1 MYKKFQITLDDIAKR
16 LNVSKVTVSKA
27 LRGHP
32 DISIETTQKVKEVA
46 KELGYTPNFMARN
59 LSSKSS
65 HTIGLVVPK
74 IAHYFFGSVIESI
87 YEAALENN
95 YEIILTVSQENAA
108 REEKHIR
115 SLLSMRVDGLIISI
129 SQQTKNYEIFDTIK
143 NYNVPL
149 VFMDRVVDLPDFSS
163 VTVDDKGGSFK
174 AIEHAIDIG
183 YKKIAHIAGYQEI
196 NIGRRRYLGFEE
208 AMKKYNI
215 TINPDWVVY
224 GGFGEDDGYQGFM
237 KLYNSNKLPEFIFA
251 VTYPVALGVYA
262 AASELG
268 LKIPD
273 DIDIMCF
280 GNSDVNKFLSPS
292 LSCVNQPTEE
302 LGRKSV
308 ELILDIIKNPTDF
321 VPKHI
326 EIPTDLII
334 RETAKISIKRKKKV
348 FNS

>member
-1 MYKKFQITLDDIAKR
+1 MNKKFQITLDDIAKR

-74 IAHYFFGSVIESI
+74 IAHYFFGSVIEAI

-95 YEIILTVSQENAA
+95 YEIILTVSQENAE

-115 SLLSMRVDGLIISI
+115 SLLSMRVDGLIVSI
-129 SQQTKNYEIFDTIK
+129 SQQTRSYEIFNIVK

-149 VFMDRVVDLPDFSS
+149 VFMDRVVDIPEFSS
-163 VTVDDKGGSFK
+163 VTVDDRGGSFK
-174 AIEHAIDIG
+174 AIEHAIKLG
-183 YKKIAHIAGYQEI
+183 YKKIAHFAGYQEI
-196 NIGRRRYLGFEE
+196 NIGKRRYLGFED

-215 TINPDWVVY
+215 PIDPSWVIH
-224 GGFGEDDGYQGFM
+224 GGFGEEDGYKAFM
-237 KLYNSNKLPEFIFA
+237 KLYNSNNLPEFIFA

-262 AASELG
+262 AIAELG
-268 LKIPD
+268 LKIPE

-280 GNSDVNKFLSPS
+280 GSSDINNFLSPS
-292 LSCVNQPTEE
+292 LSCVDQPTEQ
-302 LGRKSV
+302 LGRQAVK
-308 ELILDIIKNPTDF
+308 LILEIIKNPTDY

-326 EIPTDLII
+326 EIPTGLII
-334 RETAKISIKRKKKV
+334 RETAKLSLNEIKVHR
-348 FNS
+348 

>member
-1 MYKKFQITLDDIAKR
+1 MNKKFQITLDDIAKR

-74 IAHYFFGSVIESI
+74 IAHYFFGSVIEAI

-95 YEIILTVSQENAA
+95 YEIMLTVSQENAE

-129 SQQTKNYEIFDTIK
+129 SQQTKNYDIFNTIK

-149 VFMDRVVDLPDFSS
+149 VFMDRVVDMPEFSS
-163 VTVDDKGGSFK
+163 VTVDDRGGTYK
-174 AIEHAIDIG
+174 AVEHAIKLG
-183 YKKIAHIAGYQEI
+183 YRKIAHFGGYQEI
-196 NIGRRRYLGFEE
+196 NIGKKRYLGFED
-208 AMKKYNI
+208 AMKKYNVN
-215 TINPDWVVY
+215 INPDWVIY
-224 GGFGEDDGYQGFM
+224 GGFGEEDGYKAFM
-237 KLYNSNKLPEFIFA
+237 KLYNSNNLPEFIFA
-251 VTYPVALGVYA
+251 VTYPVALGIYA
-262 AASELG
+262 AVEEVG

-273 DIDIMCF
+273 NIDIMCF
-280 GNSDVNKFLSPS
+280 GSSDINNFLSPS
-292 LSCVNQPTEE
+292 LSCVEQPTDE
-302 LGRKSV
+302 LGKLAV
-308 ELILDIIKNPTDF
+308 KLILEIIRNPSDF

-326 EIPTDLII
+326 QIPTGLTI
-334 RETAKISIKRKKKV
+334 RETAIAY
-348 FNS
+348 NQ

>member
-1 MYKKFQITLDDIAKR
+1 MHKRFQITLDDIAKK

-32 DISIETTQKVKEVA
+32 DISYETTQKVKAVA

-95 YEIILTVSQENAA
+95 YEIILTVSQENAE

-129 SQQTKNYEIFDTIK
+129 SQQTKNYEIFNTIR

-149 VFMDRVVDLPDFSS
+149 VFMDRVVELPGFSS
-163 VTVDDKGGSFK
+163 VTVDDQGGSFK
-174 AIEHAIDIG
+174 AIEHAIKMG
-183 YKKIAHIAGYQEI
+183 YKKIAHLAGYQEI
-196 NIGRRRYLGFEE
+196 NIGKRRYLGFKK
-208 AMKKYNI
+208 AMKKNNI
-215 TINPDWVVY
+215 PINPDWVIY
-224 GGFGEDDGYQGFM
+224 GGFGEEDGYKGFM
-237 KLYNSNKLPEFIFA
+237 KLYNSHNLPEFIFA
-251 VTYPVALGVYA
+251 VTFPVALGVYSA
-262 AASELG
+262 VAELG

-280 GNSDVNKFLSPS
+280 GGSDINKFLTPS
-292 LSCVNQPTEE
+292 LSCIDQPTEE

-308 ELILDIIKNPTDF
+308 ETILEIIKSPIDF

-326 EIPTDLII
+326 EVPTGLII
-334 RETAKISIKRKKKV
+334 RETAKGPIKIIKSPK
-348 FNS
+348 

>member
-1 MYKKFQITLDDIAKR
+1 MNKKFQITLDDIAKR

-32 DISIETTQKVKEVA
+32 DISFETAQKVKAVA

-59 LSSKSS
+59 LSSKNS

-95 YEIILTVSQENAA
+95 YEIILTVSQENAE
-108 REEKHIR
+108 REKKHIR
-115 SLLSMRVDGLIISI
+115 SLLSMRVDGLLISI
-129 SQQTKNYEIFDTIK
+129 SQQTKDYEIFNTIK

-149 VFMDRVVDLPDFSS
+149 VFMDRVVDLPEFSS
-163 VTVDDKGGSFK
+163 VTVDDRGGSFL
-174 AIEHAIDIG
+174 AIEHAIQLG

-196 NIGRRRYLGFEE
+196 NIGQRRYLGFEE

-215 TINPDWVVY
+215 PINPDWVVY
-224 GGFGEDDGYQGFM
+224 GGFGEVDGYHGFM
-237 KLYNSNKLPEFIFA
+237 KLYKSGNLPDFIFA

-262 AASELG
+262 ALSELG

-280 GNSDVNKFLSPS
+280 GNSDVNRFLSPS
-292 LSCVNQPTEE
+292 LSCVDQPTEE

-308 ELILDIIKNPTDF
+308 ELILEIINNPTDYI
-321 VPKHI
+321 PRHI
-326 EIPTDLII
+326 ELPTGLII
-334 RETAKISIKRKKKV
+334 RETAKMQKELLK
-348 FNS
+348 

>member
-1 MYKKFQITLDDIAKR
+1 MNKKFQITLDDIAKK

-32 DISIETTQKVKEVA
+32 DISYETTQKVKTVA

-95 YEIILTVSQENAA
+95 YEIILTVSQENAE
-108 REEKHIR
+108 REENHIR

-129 SQQTKNYEIFDTIK
+129 SQQTKKYEIFNTVK
-143 NYNVPL
+143 NYNMPL
-149 VFMDRVVDLPDFSS
+149 VFMDRVVELPGFSS
-163 VTVDDKGGSFK
+163 VTVDDQGGSFN
-174 AIEHAIDIG
+174 AIEYAIKTG
-183 YKKIAHIAGYQEI
+183 YTKIAHFAGFQEI
-196 NIGRRRYLGFEE
+196 NIGKRRYLGFKK

-215 TINPDWVVY
+215 PINPDWVLY
-224 GGFGEDDGYQGFM
+224 GGFGEEDGYKAFK
-237 KLYNSNKLPEFIFA
+237 KLYNSNNLPEFIFA
-251 VTYPVALGVYA
+251 VTFPVALGVYSA
-262 AASELG
+262 VYELG

-273 DIDIMCF
+273 DIEIMCF
-280 GNSDVNKFLSPS
+280 GSSDINKFLSPS
-292 LSCVNQPTEE
+292 ISCVNQPTEE

-308 ELILDIIKNPTDF
+308 ELILENIKNPVDF
-321 VPKHI
+321 VPKNI
-326 EIPTDLII
+326 EIPTSLII
-334 RETAKISIKRKKKV
+334 RDSAKTSKGILIKK
-348 FNS
+348 

>member
-1 MYKKFQITLDDIAKR
+1 MKNKFHITLDDIAKR

-27 LRGHP
+27 LREHP
-32 DISIETTQKVKEVA
+32 DISFETAQKVKQVA

-87 YEAALENN
+87 YEAALVNN
-95 YEIILTVSQENAA
+95 YEIILTVSQENAE

-129 SQQTKNYEIFDTIK
+129 SQQTKNYDIFNTVK

-149 VFMDRVVDLPDFSS
+149 VFMDRVVDMSEFSS
-163 VTVDDKGGSFK
+163 ITVDDRGGTFK
-174 AIEHAIDIG
+174 AIEHAIKLGYRKIG
-183 YKKIAHIAGYQEI
+183 HIAGYQEI
-196 NIGRRRYLGFEE
+196 NIGRKRYLGFED
-208 AMKKYNI
+208 AMKKYDVPV
-215 TINPDWVVY
+215 NPEWVTY
-224 GGFGEDDGYQGFM
+224 GGFGEEDGYKAFM
-237 KLYNSNKLPEFIFA
+237 KLHSSGNLPEFIFA
-251 VTYPVALGVYA
+251 VTYPVALGIYA
-262 AASELG
+262 AAEELG

-280 GNSDVNKFLSPS
+280 GSSDINNFLTPS
-292 LSCVNQPTEE
+292 LSCVDQPTEE
-302 LGRKSV
+302 LGKQAV
-308 ELILDIIKNPTDF
+308 KLILEIINNPTNY

-326 EIPTDLII
+326 EIPTGLMI
-334 RETAKISIKRKKKV
+334 RETARVLVNSKKK
-348 FNS
+348 SG

>member
-1 MYKKFQITLDDIAKR
+1 MNKKFQITLDDIAKR

-32 DISIETTQKVKEVA
+32 DISFETAQKVKAVA

-95 YEIILTVSQENAA
+95 YEIILTVSQENTE
-108 REEKHIR
+108 REKKHIR

-129 SQQTKNYEIFDTIK
+129 SQQTKDYEIFNTIN

-149 VFMDRVVDLPDFSS
+149 VFMDRVVDLPEFSS
-163 VTVDDKGGSFK
+163 VTVDDRGGSYL
-174 AIEHAIDIG
+174 AIEHAIKLG
-183 YKKIAHIAGYQEI
+183 YKNIAHIAGFQEI
-196 NIGRRRYLGFEE
+196 NIGQRRYLGFED
-208 AMKKYNI
+208 AMKKYGI
-215 TINPDWVVY
+215 PINPDWVVY
-224 GGFGEDDGYQGFM
+224 GGFGEADGYHGFM
-237 KLYNSNKLPEFIFA
+237 KLYKSGNLPDFIFA

-262 AASELG
+262 ALSELG

-280 GNSDVNKFLSPS
+280 GNSDVNRFLSPS
-292 LSCVNQPTEE
+292 LSCVDQPTEE
-302 LGRKSV
+302 LGKKSV
-308 ELILDIIKNPTDF
+308 ELILEIINNPTDY
-321 VPKHI
+321 VPKHL
-326 EIPTDLII
+326 ELPTSLII
-334 RETAKISIKRKKKV
+334 RDTAKKL
-348 FNS
+348 

>member
-1 MYKKFQITLDDIAKR
+1 MHKRFQITLDDIAKK

-32 DISIETTQKVKEVA
+32 DISYETTQKVKSVA

-95 YEIILTVSQENAA
+95 YEIILTVSQENTE

-129 SQQTKNYEIFDTIK
+129 SQQTKNYEIFNTIK

-149 VFMDRVVDLPDFSS
+149 VFMDRVVELPGFSS
-163 VTVDDKGGSFK
+163 VTVDDQGGSFN
-174 AIEHAIDIG
+174 AIEHAIKMG
-183 YKKIAHIAGYQEI
+183 YKNIAHIAGYQEI
-196 NIGRRRYLGFEE
+196 NIGKRRYLGFKK

-215 TINPDWVVY
+215 PINPSWILY
-224 GGFGEDDGYQGFM
+224 GGFGEEDGYKAFK
-237 KLYNSNKLPEFIFA
+237 KLYNSNSLPEFIFA
-251 VTYPVALGVYA
+251 VTFPVALGVYSA
-262 AASELG
+262 VSELG

-280 GNSDVNKFLSPS
+280 GSSDINKFLTPS
-292 LSCVNQPTEE
+292 LSCVDQPTEE
-302 LGRKSV
+302 LGKKSV
-308 ELILDIIKNPTDF
+308 ELILENINNPIDF
-321 VPKHI
+321 IPRHI
-326 EIPTDLII
+326 EIPTGLII
-334 RETAKISIKRKKKV
+334 RETAKGPVRKIQTHK
-348 FNS
+348 